1 MALGHRKL
9 SAWYQQLAQH
19 LDAGIPLAAALH
31 VSQGTGPSAA
41 SLATMAGTVERGGSV
56 DDALRSA
63 SAWLPPSDL
72 LALGAAA
79 HAGRM
84 PRTLRNLAARHEQL
98 GAAKLRV
105 LLASLYPLGVLH
117 FGLLLLPVVR
127 MIDWEKG
134 FQWNALAYVRT
145 LAVTL
150 VPLWIA
156 AAMVVFLA
164 RRGNPVLAKIT
175 GMLPAVGNYLR
186 TQALADFSFTLGN
199 LLEAGVP
206 IGKAWSAT
214 GLISTSPALKSA
226 ATAMANTVEQGHAPG
241 SQLNAWPCFP
251 PDFVALYR
259 TGEST
264 GQLDLNLQRLGTQFQ
279 DAANRAL
286 GVATVI
292 YPMLILVIV
301 AAGIAYFVISIY
313 AGYLNALGKLTE

>member
-1 MALGHRKL
+1 MFLGHRKL

-41 SLATMAGTVERGGSV
+41 SLAAMAETIERGGTV
-56 DDALRSA
+56 DEALRSA
-63 SAWLPPSDL
+63 SAWLPPADL

-98 GAAKLRV
+98 GGAKLRLV
-105 LLASLYPLGVLH
+105 MASLYPLGILH

-134 FQWNALAYVRT
+134 FHWSAAAYVRT
-145 LAVTL
+145 LAFTL
-150 VPLWIA
+150 VPLWMLA
-156 AAMVVFLA
+156 VVLLILA
-164 RRGNPVLAKIT
+164 RRRNVVLAKLV
-175 GMLPAVGNYLR
+175 GLLPAIGNYIR

-206 IGKAWSAT
+206 IGQAWSAT
-214 GLISTSPALKSA
+214 GLISSSRSLKSA
-226 ATAMANTVEQGHAPG
+226 AVSMADTVEHGRAPG
-241 SQLNAWPCFP
+241 SQLDAWPCFP
-251 PDFVALYR
+251 ADFVALYR

-264 GQLDLNLQRLGTQFQ
+264 GQLESNLLRLATHHQ

-292 YPMLILVIV
+292 YPMLLFLIV

-313 AGYLNALGKLTE
+313 AGYLKALGELAK

>member
-1 MALGHRKL
+1 MLLGHRKL

-19 LDAGIPLAAALH
+19 LDAGIPLAAALRA
-31 VSQGTGPSAA
+31 SQGTGAPTH
-41 SLATMAGTVERGGSV
+41 SLATMAETIERGGSV

-63 SAWLPPSDL
+63 RGWLPLPDL
-72 LALGAAA
+72 FALTAAA

-84 PRTLRNLAARHEQL
+84 PRTLRNLAARHEQI
-98 GAAKLRV
+98 GTTKLRL
-105 LLASLYPLGVLH
+105 LLASLYPLGILH

-134 FQWNALAYVRT
+134 FQWSTLAYVRT
-145 LAVTL
+145 LAFTL
-150 VPLWIA
+150 VPLWGIA
-156 AAMVVFLA
+156 IVIVILA
-164 RRGNPVLAKIT
+164 RRQNVVLAKIV
-175 GMLPAVGNYLR
+175 GLLPAIGNYIR

-206 IGKAWSAT
+206 IGKAWAT
-214 GLISTSPALKSA
+214 SGLITTSTPLKSA
-226 ATAMANTVEQGHAPG
+226 AVTMEHMVEQGRAPG
-241 SQLNAWPCFP
+241 TVLDATPGFP

-264 GQLDLNLQRLGTQFQ
+264 GQLEGNLLKLATQYQ
-279 DAANRAL
+279 EAANRAL

-292 YPMLILVIV
+292 YPMLVFLIV

-313 AGYLNALGKLTE
+313 AGYLKALGKLAE